1 MSSTLKGKQAWLTRQ
16 GTQLSSTILKIE
28 EFLESAETLPA
39 AEANVRTRKAIKEL
53 DLRQTALEKAMNNY
67 TSAADAADL
76 AEEHQKTTMSNITTA
91 QDTIIRAQN
100 LLITLSLC
108 LEDHEKGKLCEAE
121 ADNKVLPQIPPLQ
134 ISKFRGNPWEWDQFW
149 GIFNATIHDRKISK
163 IEKFTHLLEALQ
175 GPARDTVQD
184 LQITAENYDIDI
196 VLDILKRRYGN
207 EEAIV
212 GHLLSKLQFLQQQ
225 SL

>member
-16 GTQLSSTILKIE
+16 GTQLSSTISKIK

-53 DLRQTALEKAMNNY
+53 DLRQTAVEKAMNNY

-108 LEDHEKGKLCEAE
+108 LEDHEEGKLREAE
-121 ADNKVLPQIPPLQ
+121 ADNK
-134 ISKFRGNPWEWDQFW
+134 
-149 GIFNATIHDRKISK
+149 
-163 IEKFTHLLEALQ
+163 

-184 LQITAENYDIDI
+184 LQTAENYEIA
-196 VLDILKRRYGN
+196 VDILKRRYGN

-212 GHLLSKLQFLQQQ
+212 GTY
-225 SL
+225 